1 MEQGIVLL
9 PASQIFTDDSSE
21 AASPEVKGH
30 LSNGRP
36 VYSTGKLERALVVG
50 HRVLVPTTRSVLL
63 PHDQWWV
70 KLVGRGNVFLAD
82 SPVEKANYST
92 GWRKAMNSLGYE
104 WPTCRQVGLGN
115 STLPLSWGQMQDML
129 GNYGILDGCKL

>member
-36 VYSTGKLERALVVG
+36 VYSTGKLERALAVG
-50 HRVLVPTTRSVLL
+50 HRVLVPNPIRTSSSRSV
-63 PHDQWWV
+63 
-70 KLVGRGNVFLAD
+70 VGQI
-82 SPVEKANYST
+82 
-92 GWRKAMNSLGYE
+92 GWAGKCLS
-104 WPTCRQVGLGN
+104 CRFAR
-115 STLPLSWGQMQDML
+115 
-129 GNYGILDGCKL
+129 